1 MLVQVSCCRIGH
13 RRVWPSFGFTLIE
26 LLITLSIIG
35 VLAGLAL
42 PSYKSFLINQQLSA
56 ASSDLLVSLLQA
68 RSEAIRQ
75 GKIVAVFPTNGT
87 SWTGGWY
94 VSVVDNTCAVTGSQL
109 GGGAALSAQI
119 TVKSSS
125 TTLSFSGTNPHYAYS
140 PAGFPYTSCAGS
152 FYSGSMNGTLVFQ
165 ATDTAREKWL
175 ITNKTGRARVC
186 DPSRESC
193 AAD

>member
-1 MLVQVSCCRIGH
+1 MLVQVKIRRIG
-13 RRVWPSFGFTLIE
+13 RLGYRFVGGFTLIE
-26 LLITLSIIG
+26 LLVTLAIIG

-42 PSYKSFLINQQLSA
+42 PSYKNFLINQQLSA

-75 GKIVAVFPTNGT
+75 GKIVAVLPTNGT
-87 SWTGGWY
+87 SWTSGWY
-94 VSVVDNTCAVTGSQL
+94 LTVVDNTCTATGSQISLTPAL
-109 GGGAALSAQI
+109 GAEV

-140 PAGFPYTSCAGS
+140 PAGFPYTSCTGS
-152 FYSGSMNGTLVFQ
+152 FYTGSMNGTLVFQ
-165 ATDTAREKWL
+165 ATETGREKWI

-186 DPSRESC
+186 DPSRETC
-193 AAD
+193 TAD

>member
-1 MLVQVSCCRIGH
+1 MLVQVSSY
-13 RRVWPSFGFTLIE
+13 RVSRKEIRSSLGFTLIE
-26 LLITLSIIG
+26 LLITLAIIG

-56 ASSDLLVSLLQA
+56 ASSDLLISLLQA

-75 GKIVAVFPTNGT
+75 GKIVAVFPANGT
-87 SWTGGWY
+87 SWTSGWY
-94 VSVVDNTCAVTGSQL
+94 ISVVDNTCSVTGSQL
-109 GGGAALSAQI
+109 GSSAALGTQV

-140 PAGFPYTSCAGS
+140 PAGFPYTSCTGTLYA
-152 FYSGSMNGTLVFQ
+152 GSMNGTLVFQ
-165 ATDTAREKWL
+165 ATDTGREKWI

-186 DPSRESC
+186 DPSRETC
-193 AAD
+193 TAD